1 MAADPSKV
9 EYWPFADVLVA
20 PLGSPF
26 PADLEADFSAAW
38 KRVGCLDGDAGFPY
52 ARSWSTTKRSAWG
65 GILMRVIRKDF
76 DLTAKFTAFEGA
88 NIVVDD
94 LVWPAKSA
102 ASGGVAGKLLKVPTP
117 ERVLVA
123 FECREGGTKKRMI
136 SYHEVEI
143 EMTGEAKDSEADVT
157 AYEFTV
163 QFFPDGDGNL
173 ILRQGGADAPTL
185 TGVAITGTAAVDVG
199 EITKLT
205 ATATW
210 SDSSTRDV
218 SMDAVWTSSDEAD
231 ATVEGGYVTGVGAGT
246 PTISVLYGEETDD
259 QVVTVSA

>member
-1 MAADPSKV
+1 MADPSKV

-20 PLGSPF
+20 PLGSSF
-26 PADLEADFSAAW
+26 PADIEADFSADW

-52 ARSWSTTKRSAWG
+52 SRTWSTTKRSAWG

-76 DLTAKFTAFEGA
+76 DLSAKFTAFEGA
-88 NIVVDD
+88 NETVDD
-94 LVWPAKSA
+94 LVWPSKAA
-102 ASGGVAGKLLKVPTP
+102 ASGGVSGDLLKVPTP
-117 ERVLVA
+117 QRVLVA
-123 FECREGGTKKRMI
+123 FECREGTTKKRMI
-136 SYHEVEI
+136 SYHEVEV

-173 ILRQGGADAPTL
+173 ILRQGGPDEPTL
-185 TGVAITGTAAVDVG
+185 ASVAITGTAAVDAG

-218 SMDAVWTSSDEAD
+218 SMDAVWTSSDEAK
-231 ATVEGGYVTGVGAGT
+231 ATVEGGYVTGVAAGT
-246 PTISVLYGEETDD
+246 STVAVLYGNETDD
-259 QVVTVSA
+259 VTVTVSP